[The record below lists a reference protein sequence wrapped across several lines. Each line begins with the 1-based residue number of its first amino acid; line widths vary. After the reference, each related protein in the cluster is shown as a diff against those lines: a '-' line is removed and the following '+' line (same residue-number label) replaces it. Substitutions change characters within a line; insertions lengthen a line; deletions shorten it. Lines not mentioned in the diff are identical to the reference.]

1 MARTGGL
8 WLLLGAALGTALVC
22 RARPA
27 SAAPKLEYVVATGCP
42 DRGWFEHELQRQ
54 ELPSDIRGALRV
66 NVTSRPPTVQETE
79 TEKAPRSRR
88 QAREPVPQLEVLQEP
103 PPLSAELEY
112 TSPAQAHTGPSSPPP
127 VVPWQRTLAGANCE
141 ELLSALAVSFVVY
154 LESRDNP
161 EPPSILQEEPLPPVI
176 EPNFDPPKLDYV
188 ASATWRL
195 GLIAGFGIQT
205 GLAPSATGS
214 WHVAIHLRGVRP
226 GWGAGPFQLGF
237 GAQLGSNREQI
248 SGDAGP
254 ANPLAGQSWEE
265 QYWTVHLL
273 ACPWMTAPSEGLRFG
288 PGLEVHGGRFGATL
302 PAVQVP
308 NDDDE
313 VWFAFYELLLIGE
326 IQSGGLLTRAQAGLQ
341 FPVNA
346 YRVAFEDREVYHQ
359 QAGLVLGV
367 ALGWSGVLL

>member
-1 MARTGGL
+1 M
-8 WLLLGAALGTALVC
+8 
-22 RARPA
+22 
-27 SAAPKLEYVVATGCP
+27 
-42 DRGWFEHELQRQ
+42 Q
-54 ELPSDIRGALRV
+54 ES
-66 NVTSRPPTVQETE
+66 E
-79 TEKAPRSRR
+79 TEKPPRSRR
-88 QAREPVPQLEVLQEP
+88 PSRELAPDVDVEEAPL
-103 PPLSAELEY
+103 PLSAELEY
-112 TSPAQAHTGPSSPPP
+112 TSPAQSTLAGPAST
-127 VVPWQRTLAGANCE
+127 VAPWQRSLSGANCE

-161 EPPSILQEEPLPPVI
+161 EPPPLLQEDPLPPVI

-205 GLAPSATGS
+205 GLAPSATSS

-237 GAQLGSNREQI
+237 GAQLGANREQI
-248 SGDAGP
+248 SEDETPAAGSG
-254 ANPLAGQSWEE
+254 NSLAGQSWEQ

-273 ACPWMTAPSEGLRFG
+273 ACPWMTAPYEGLRFG
-288 PGLEVHGGRFGATL
+288 PGLEIHGGRFGATL

-313 VWFAFYELLLIGE
+313 VWFAFYELLLVGE

-359 QAGLVLGV
+359 QAGLVFGV